1 MRPQDADG
9 SHHAMWREIRSRHP
23 GLREAIGE
31 DARVTA
37 LYRLFL
43 LWALVYFLVRRDPE
57 LRLNP

>member
-1 MRPQDADG
+1 MNDG
-9 SHHAMWREIRSRHP
+9 RITEIWTRKANYSDVFGRW
-23 GLREAIGE
+23 I
-31 DARVTA
+31 RVTA